1 MKKNQIVYCEIF
13 GRTERCRVL
22 AVHGKSTLDVQRL
35 RDGECFRIAGLSI
48 IDGVITWG

>member
-1 MKKNQIVYCEIF
+1 MKKNQIVYCEIR

-22 AVHGKSTLDVQRL
+22 AVHGKSTLDVEIL
-35 RDGECFRIAGLSI
+35 RNGECVRISGLSI